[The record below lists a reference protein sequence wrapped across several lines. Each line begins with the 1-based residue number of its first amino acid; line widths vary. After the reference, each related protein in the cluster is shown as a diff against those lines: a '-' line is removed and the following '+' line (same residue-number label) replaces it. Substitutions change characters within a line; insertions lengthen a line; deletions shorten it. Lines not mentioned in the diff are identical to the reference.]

1 MKFNFEQFDLANPNG
16 HTLPKIS
23 TCPSCGNTFR
33 YMPFVSM
40 RYGNRNKTFDGMC
53 NECSFKKTIEGD
65 NKIKYLKD
73 KVRNSVKDEVEGKEF
88 FG

>member
-1 MKFNFEQFDLANPNG
+1 
-16 HTLPKIS
+16 
-23 TCPSCGNTFR
+23 
-33 YMPFVSM
+33 MPFVSM

-65 NKIKYLKD
+65 NKIKDLKD